1 MGEIT
6 LRWGIQRTSSA
17 MRTPLFLI
25 LVLCI
30 WAVSGCT
37 PKGSVV
43 TVGIVQIADDPVLD
57 RARAGVMRALADSG
71 FTEGQ
76 NIKVIYQNAQGDLSM
91 VTTILQGFQSR
102 GVDLI
107 LTNGTPCMTA
117 AAHSVK
123 QTPVVFTVSFS
134 PEQVGIQLAPN
145 NLWGVYDPFH
155 ADLFANL
162 ITECIPGIKRIGL
175 PYNNAEPNAEYAAK
189 RMKAEFALRG
199 IEVVTA
205 SVTSVNDILMVGQY
219 LAGEK
224 VEAMV
229 VAADNTIFLGLNA
242 LAREAD
248 KYKIPI
254 FVGDPLQTEK
264 GAAVGYGANYD
275 TWGYESGL
283 KAVDILKGRA
293 SGKSGKSAISP
304 IEAYNI
310 IINHPAAKRQ
320 GLILPESL
328 LARAHQHLR

>member
-1 MGEIT
+1 MV
-6 LRWGIQRTSSA
+6 LA
-17 MRTPLFLI
+17 
-25 LVLCI
+25 LCI
-30 WAVSGCT
+30 WGFSGCT

-43 TVGIVQIADDPVLD
+43 TVGFVQIADDPVLD
-57 RARAGVMRALADSG
+57 RARTGVMRALADSG

-76 NIKVIYQNAQGDLSM
+76 NLKVIYQNAQGDLSM

-134 PEQVGIQLAPN
+134 PEQVGIQLVPN
-145 NLWGVYDPFH
+145 NLWGVYDPFR

-175 PYNNAEPNAEYAAK
+175 PYNNAEPNAEYSAK

-199 IEVVTA
+199 IEVVAA

-229 VAADNTIFLGLNA
+229 VAADNTVFLGLNA
-242 LAREAD
+242 LAKEAE
-248 KYKIPI
+248 KHKIPI
-254 FVGDPLQTEK
+254 FVSEPLQTEK
-264 GAAVGYGANYD
+264 GAAVGFGIDYD

-283 KAVDILKGRA
+283 KAIDILKGRA
-293 SGKSGKSAISP
+293 SGKSAISP
-304 IEAYNI
+304 IEAYRI
-310 IINHPAAKRQ
+310 IINHPAAQRQ

-328 LARAHQHLR
+328 LERAHQHLR